1 MQIASDA
8 RTLIASLLETG
19 LNAIDRLDEM
29 HRVDKNRVLV
39 LRTGSNYS
47 MERPGHDAVESV
59 SAPYVGKN
67 LALESAYLVGSP
79 VVNYLVNNW
88 TTTREHIPGD

>member
-1 MQIASDA
+1 
-8 RTLIASLLETG
+8 
-19 LNAIDRLDEM
+19 
-29 HRVDKNRVLV
+29 V

-67 LALESAYLVGSP
+67 LALESAYLVGGT
-79 VVNYLVNNW
+79 VVNYLVTNW
-88 TTTREHIPGD
+88 STTRDHIPGN

>member
-1 MQIASDA
+1 MEDS
-8 RTLIASLLETG
+8 G
-19 LNAIDRLDEM
+19 FLNAIGRLDEM
-29 HRVDKNRVLV
+29 KRVDRNRVLV

-67 LALESAYLVGSP
+67 LALESAYLVGSA
-79 VVNYLVNNW
+79 VLHNLLTNW
-88 TTTREHIPGD
+88 STSRDHIPGN

>member
-1 MQIASDA
+1 MEDS
-8 RTLIASLLETG
+8 G
-19 LNAIDRLDEM
+19 FLNAIDRLDEM
-29 HRVDKNRVLV
+29 HRVDRNRVLV

-79 VVNYLVNNW
+79 VVNYLVSNW